1 VPNPDY
7 NPGTSTKVFPQAA
20 GGSKNNNIAML
31 RYASGGLNTRTG
43 PAWLDGTTSSPELVL
58 NARDTQ
64 NFIELKDVL
73 ADMRKGGNFSLNG
86 GDNYYDI
93 KVQVDSLGSD
103 YDVDRAIDRI
113 KARIAQDGA
122 YRNVNTLSRLR

>member
-1 VPNPDY
+1 
-7 NPGTSTKVFPQAA
+7 
-20 GGSKNNNIAML
+20 ML
-31 RYASGGLNTRTG
+31 RYASGGLNTQAG
-43 PAWLDGTTSSPELVL
+43 PAWLDGTASNPELVL

-73 ADMRKGGNFSLNG
+73 ADMRKNGGLSLTG
-86 GDNYYDI
+86 GDNYYNI
-93 KVQVDSLGSD
+93 SVNVDQMSSD